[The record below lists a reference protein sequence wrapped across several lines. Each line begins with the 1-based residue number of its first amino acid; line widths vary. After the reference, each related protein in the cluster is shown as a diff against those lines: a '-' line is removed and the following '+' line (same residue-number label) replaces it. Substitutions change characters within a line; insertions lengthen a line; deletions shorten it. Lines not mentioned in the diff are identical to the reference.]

1 MLPLHEQMRFET
13 WRRTVKNATAN
24 DLENLKQYTLHIIQY
39 AETHRGMLLQQM
51 DPRKQAHRTTAECTN
66 P

>member
-1 MLPLHEQMRFET
+1 MLPLHEQIRFES
-13 WRRTVKNATAN
+13 WRRTVKSATAN

-51 DPRKQAHRTTAECTN
+51 DPRGRDHRTNAE
-66 P
+66 